1 MTFTTISPYMSLYS
15 SLMLCCENFYI
26 HQTYFEKPFLPIF
39 FNQLTNGNFGSLWY
53 SRFRLNS
60 NNLRYCRR
68 ESQCNLSN
76 FSSQMMMINIQK
88 AKINLTREISKK
100 ASVIRTQ
107 SYEVTHQIFKPN
119 DYGKLDA
126 CLRSKLMWH
135 AKFPLRRALF
145 VREVMNQHEAWFSA
159 WNISDP
165 WFFSFISW
173 KS

>member
-1 MTFTTISPYMSLYS
+1 MVYIDDLPNCLRHTTPRMFADDTSLTVKGNALVLNTAWFQRDSTVSEEIITNANLSTHESPLTFTTISPYMSLYS

-39 FNQLTNGNFGSLWY
+39 FNQLTNGNFGPLWY

-100 ASVIRTQ
+100 ASVIRT
-107 SYEVTHQIFKPN
+107 
-119 DYGKLDA
+119 
-126 CLRSKLMWH
+126 
-135 AKFPLRRALF
+135 
-145 VREVMNQHEAWFSA
+145 
-159 WNISDP
+159 
-165 WFFSFISW
+165 
-173 KS
+173 